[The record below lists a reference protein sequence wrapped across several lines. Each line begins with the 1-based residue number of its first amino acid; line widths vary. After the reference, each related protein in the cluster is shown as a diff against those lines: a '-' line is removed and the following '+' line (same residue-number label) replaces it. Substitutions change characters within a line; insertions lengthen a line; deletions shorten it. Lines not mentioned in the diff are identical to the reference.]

1 LRSSRHRPPSARWR
15 GDGSPHLRMP
25 ASALP
30 CPGQR
35 RSPFQS
41 ASLQGV
47 PVRSSAS
54 SEAAGGGRSIR
65 ALSVALRRSSRPA
78 SRSVRCS
85 NRSRTG
91 QRLFPLS
98 FSVTSGCPS
107 ACIVRP
113 PRRRYPFSVPSVR
126 RASAPLAR
134 SFSCPPARRSCSL
147 MTSDVTP
154 GCTSL
159 QGVSTFR
166 RTCGGTPSDTCG
178 VEPMPCG
185 SRTSVP
191 KGTRTSRTP
200 GPLTACTRGAHGKR
214 VVRVPSDICGAK
226 YCDYSAAMVAWRPF
240 AARKM
245 APSHGS
251 SLMKSRS
258 RTKRNEGHLPCFS
271 SSGA

>member
-1 LRSSRHRPPSARWR
+1 MRSSRHRPPSARWR

-107 ACIVRP
+107 ACIVRS

-147 MTSDVTP
+147 VTSDVTP

-159 QGVSTFR
+159 QGVSTFS

-185 SRTSVP
+185 CRTSVREGYTYDP
-191 KGTRTSRTP
+191 NPGTAYRVHAVHTVNAWYVT
-200 GPLTACTRGAHGKR
+200 LDTEYYVCTHYRFQF
-214 VVRVPSDICGAK
+214 PAK
-226 YCDYSAAMVAWRPF
+226 SFPF
-240 AARKM
+240 FDR
-245 APSHGS
+245 
-251 SLMKSRS
+251 
-258 RTKRNEGHLPCFS
+258 F
-271 SSGA
+271 

>member
-1 LRSSRHRPPSARWR
+1 MLKFGKGFARFFSFRHSALHCHHAHHSCCIWPCGARCVLRSSRHRPPSARWR

-147 MTSDVTP
+147 VTSDVTP

-159 QGVSTFR
+159 QGVSTFS

-185 SRTSVP
+185 CRTSVREGYTYDP
-191 KGTRTSRTP
+191 NPGTAYR
-200 GPLTACTRGAHGKR
+200 
-214 VVRVPSDICGAK
+214 
-226 YCDYSAAMVAWRPF
+226 
-240 AARKM
+240 
-245 APSHGS
+245 
-251 SLMKSRS
+251 
-258 RTKRNEGHLPCFS
+258 
-271 SSGA
+271 